1 MINVWP
7 PAWQPIGFND
17 FLSIDLPPRKM
28 LLSPILPERS
38 LAMLYAPRGVGKT
51 MLSLSIGVAVAS
63 GGELLRWSAAE
74 RKRVLYVDGEM
85 PVVSLQERLRAI
97 SRGLNGEIP
106 NEGFQIWRPTTPTPD
121 YHWDQKLGG
130 FPSSRFWRTSICSFL
145 TIYRP
150 FVRAAVKVP
159 AMPGFRCRIGP

>member
-1 MINVWP
+1 MFERLTDFLRRIGPRISP
-7 PAWQPIGFND
+7 PRDLVQVRSSEIREQPPVWQPIGFND

-74 RKRVLYVDGEM
+74 
-85 PVVSLQERLRAI
+85 
-97 SRGLNGEIP
+97 
-106 NEGFQIWRPTTPTPD
+106 
-121 YHWDQKLGG
+121 
-130 FPSSRFWRTSICSFL
+130 
-145 TIYRP
+145 
-150 FVRAAVKVP
+150 
-159 AMPGFRCRIGP
+159 